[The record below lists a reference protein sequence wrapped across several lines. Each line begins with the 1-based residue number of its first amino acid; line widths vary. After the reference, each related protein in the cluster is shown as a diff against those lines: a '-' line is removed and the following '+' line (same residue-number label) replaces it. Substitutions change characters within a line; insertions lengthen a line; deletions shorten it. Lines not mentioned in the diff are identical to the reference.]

1 MTKLGKI
8 HIQALSEM
16 NPSAKI
22 VLVEK
27 EVKYAVEYAHQDYH
41 TKELYRLFVEQDLD
55 GTMYS
60 KELRKHRA
68 KKLTLITTKM
78 KRKKQKFKAKHNDE
92 SSLDELERKQ
102 QRRAKRQR
110 NNNKGQNNITN
121 QYDYELY
128 LDNEAEQYIY
138 E

>member
-1 MTKLGKI
+1 
-8 HIQALSEM
+8 
-16 NPSAKI
+16 
-22 VLVEK
+22 
-27 EVKYAVEYAHQDYH
+27 
-41 TKELYRLFVEQDLD
+41 
-55 GTMYS
+55 
-60 KELRKHRA
+60 
-68 KKLTLITTKM
+68 M
-78 KRKKQKFKAKHNDE
+78 KRKKQKFKVKHNDE

>member
-1 MTKLGKI
+1 M
-8 HIQALSEM
+8 
-16 NPSAKI
+16 
-22 VLVEK
+22 
-27 EVKYAVEYAHQDYH
+27 
-41 TKELYRLFVEQDLD
+41 
-55 GTMYS
+55 
-60 KELRKHRA
+60 
-68 KKLTLITTKM
+68 LTLITTKM
-78 KRKKQKFKAKHNDE
+78 KRKKQKFKVKHNDE

-110 NNNKGQNNITN
+110 NNNKVRNNVTN

>member
-1 MTKLGKI
+1 
-8 HIQALSEM
+8 
-16 NPSAKI
+16 
-22 VLVEK
+22 
-27 EVKYAVEYAHQDYH
+27 
-41 TKELYRLFVEQDLD
+41 
-55 GTMYS
+55 
-60 KELRKHRA
+60 
-68 KKLTLITTKM
+68 M